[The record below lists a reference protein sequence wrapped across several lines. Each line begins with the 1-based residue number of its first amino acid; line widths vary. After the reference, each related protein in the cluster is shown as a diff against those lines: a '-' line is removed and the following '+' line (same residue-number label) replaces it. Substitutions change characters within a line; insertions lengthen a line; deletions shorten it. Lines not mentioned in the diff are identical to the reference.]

1 MNQAILKMPTDLGIR
16 LESLNLLAM
25 LGVYEDLSEKII
37 QARQTPIDYLEEL
50 TRIELEQRNQK
61 YIQYLLKLAKL
72 PRNKLLIDF
81 DITRV
86 PSLHP
91 GIIQTLSNGNFIDRQ
106 ENLLIFGNPGTG
118 KSHLSIALAR
128 EWCLQ
133 GRRCYYTT
141 AASLVQELL
150 IAKSKMYLSNLIKK
164 LDKFEVLIID
174 DISYIPYERAESDV
188 LFVLLAERYEQR
200 SIVITSN
207 LIFSGWGQI
216 FKDEMSTN
224 AAIDRLVHHSTILEL
239 NSESYRIKAAKDK
252 EQNLNK
258 KLPAEATDNNMQADI
273 QMEDQN
279 VK

>member
-1 MNQAILKMPTDLGIR
+1 M
-16 LESLNLLAM
+16 
-25 LGVYEDLSEKII
+25 V
-37 QARQTPIDYLEEL
+37 
-50 TRIELEQRNQK
+50 
-61 YIQYLLKLAKL
+61 L

-81 DITRV
+81 DVTRI
-86 PSLHP
+86 PTLTP
-91 GIIQTLSNGNFIDRQ
+91 GLVQTLSSGDFIDRQ

-118 KSHLSIALAR
+118 KSHLSIALSR

-133 GRRCYYTT
+133 GRKCLYTT
-141 AASLVQELL
+141 AASLVQNLL
-150 IAKSKMYLSNLIKK
+150 VAKSKMSINNLIKK
-164 LDKFEVLIID
+164 LDRYEVLIID

-207 LIFSGWGQI
+207 LVFSGWSQI

-252 EQNLNK
+252 GQHLSSESTLKNDAQVDAK
-258 KLPAEATDNNMQADI
+258 
-273 QMEDQN
+273 MEDKD